1 MALPTLERVFP
12 PHLTTRAV
20 INSWK
25 LHWPSRGQAERGQ
38 TELIVYIA
46 QSETLF
52 DQENLNVDQL
62 ELRQQTKSFISFGS
76 ASSAMPK

>member
-62 ELRQQTKSFISFGS
+62 ELRQQTKSLSDIGDGSF
-76 ASSAMPK
+76 A